1 MRKTGDEGSIRYH
14 YSTKAAVLQ
23 EAVAIFP
30 RICYNGIEK
39 RKTEVPIWNSMKS
52 FRSFA
57 SKRD

>member
-1 MRKTGDEGSIRYH
+1 MRYH
-14 YSTKAAVLQ
+14 YIIKAAVLQ

-30 RICYNGIEK
+30 RICYNGVKE
-39 RKTEVPIWNSMKS
+39 KTEESIWNSMKS